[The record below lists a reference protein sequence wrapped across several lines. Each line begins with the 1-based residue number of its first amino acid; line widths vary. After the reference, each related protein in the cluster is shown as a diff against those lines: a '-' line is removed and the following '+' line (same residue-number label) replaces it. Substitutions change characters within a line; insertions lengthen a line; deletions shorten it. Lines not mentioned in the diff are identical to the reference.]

1 MRKTYHLLLLLLVV
15 VSTAKAQTRQTP
27 PEPGPA
33 PKIELGKYES
43 FTLKNGLKVYVVENH
58 KVPVVSMSLVL
69 DRDPILEGEKAG
81 YVSAAGQMMRTGTKS
96 RSKDELDEA
105 VDFIGA
111 ELSFTST
118 GFSASSL
125 TKHLPTLLNLSAD
138 ALLNPDFKQE
148 ELDKVKKQMLA
159 SLAQEKDNP
168 DAIARK
174 VRQVLLFGKNH
185 PYGEQMTE
193 QTVESFTLAD
203 VQNYYSSYFKPNIA
217 YLAVVGDVKA
227 KEVKKLLNKS
237 AFKNWQKGEVKQL
250 SYPLPQKPAQTEVV
264 IVDRPSAVQTSLALA
279 NPADLKPGSPESIP
293 TQLMNNILGGSST
306 ARLFMNLREKHG
318 YTYGAYSS
326 VSSDKLL
333 GYFAASGN
341 VRNAVTDSAVVE
353 FKNELSRIRSEQVS
367 EQELKDAKAY
377 MTGSFAR
384 GLENPNTVA
393 FYAINTARYNLPKDY
408 YANYLKKVEAVTV
421 ADVQRMAQKHIT
433 PDQLYIIAVG
443 NASDIAT
450 KLEPFDSEGG
460 ISYYNTSGDKLE
472 RSTAASLP
480 AGLTAEAVLT
490 NYVQA
495 LGGKANIDKLKDV
508 SIISSAT
515 MQGTQLQFVQQQK
528 SPDKYHVAIL
538 MNNNPMQKVTI
549 NGSKGKMEAPMQGVN
564 QEIPADQLNTQLLE
578 AAIFGV
584 LLYDKLGIKTELK
597 GLESIDSKEAYAI
610 EAKQPNGQRT
620 TNYFDKESGL
630 LVKTINSIQSPQGV
644 ITQTRSYKNYK
655 EVNGIKFPHAV
666 ETSFGPQTIKT
677 EVQSV
682 EVNKGISDDV
692 FKL

>member
-1 MRKTYHLLLLLLVV
+1 MRKTYSFLLLLLVFV
-15 VSTAKAQTRQTP
+15 GTAKAQTRQTP

-69 DRDPILEGEKAG
+69 DRDPILEGDKAG
-81 YVSAAGQMMRTGTKS
+81 YISAAGQMMRTGTKS
-96 RSKDELDEA
+96 RSKDQFDEA

-111 ELSFTST
+111 DLSFSST

-125 TKHLPTLLNLSAD
+125 TKHLPTLLDLTAD
-138 ALLNPDFKQE
+138 ALLNPEFKQE
-148 ELDKVKKQMLA
+148 ELDKVKKQLLA
-159 SLAQEKDNP
+159 SLAQEKENP

-174 VRQVLLFGKNH
+174 VRQVLLFGKDH

-193 QTVESFTLAD
+193 QTVESITLAD
-203 VQNYYSSYFKPNIA
+203 VQHYYNSYFKPNIG

-227 KEVKKLLNKS
+227 KEVKKLLKKS
-237 AFKNWQKGEVKQL
+237 ALKNWKKGEVQQL
-250 SYPLPQKPAQTEVV
+250 TYKLPQKPAQTEVV

-279 NPADLKPGSPESIP
+279 NAAELKPGSPESIP
-293 TQLMNNILGGSST
+293 TQLMNNILGGAST

-318 YTYGAYSS
+318 YTYGAYST
-326 VSSDKLL
+326 VSSDRLL

-353 FKNELSRIRSEQVS
+353 FRNELSRIRSEPVT

-384 GLENPNTVA
+384 GLENPSTVA

-408 YANYLKKVEAVTV
+408 YANYLKMVEAVT
-421 ADVQRMAQKHIT
+421 ADDVQRMAQKHIT

-443 NASDIAT
+443 NASDIAG
-450 KLEPFDSEGG
+450 KLEKFDKNEG
-460 ISYYNTSGDKLE
+460 IAYYNASGDKVE
-472 RSTAASLP
+472 RTSAAALP
-480 AGLTAEAVLT
+480 AGLTAQTVLA
-490 NYVQA
+490 NYEKA
-495 LGGKANIDKLKDV
+495 LGGKANLDKLKDV
-508 SIISSAT
+508 TIKSSAT
-515 MQGTQLQFVQQQK
+515 MQGTQLEFVQQQK
-528 SPDKYHVAIL
+528 SPDKYYVAIL
-538 MNNNPMQKVTI
+538 MGNNPMQKVTI
-549 NGSKGKMEAPMQGVN
+549 SGSKGKVEAPAQGVK

-597 GLESIDSKEAYAI
+597 GIENIDGKEAYAV
-610 EAKQPNGQRT
+610 EAQQPNGQRT
-620 TNYFDKESGL
+620 TNYFDKETGL
-630 LVKTINSIQSPQGV
+630 LVKTINSMQSPQGV
-644 ITQTRSYKNYK
+644 ITQTRNYKNYK
-655 EVNGIKFPHAV
+655 EVNGIKFPHIV